1 MRIRR
6 LIPKKFILVSLVIS
20 LIVTFVPIPQVRAQK
35 ATSAVQDT
43 INALLTNNVPNIT
56 ETKIV
61 SGNLTFT
68 HPGIGVSKA
77 MLDNVQSH
85 VRAGDEPWASAF
97 VQFSSYGK
105 TQKKPNPLRIVLGD
119 TEPYEIPS
127 GGNPSAGLNIIKNM
141 AQDADT
147 AYAQYIMWYVT
158 GDESYR
164 KNSIYI
170 IRRWM
175 QATSIG
181 SIYDEQIRVSLAVFK
196 FAMVAD
202 LLRSSSSTV
211 EDYNWTEADTVTFT
225 NYLNLMKSK
234 YDRFWHFMN
243 QHSMNTMAMMSSA
256 IFRNDAADYALAV
269 QRTTTNP
276 EDGSSY
282 DFADVNNP
290 HNRDGSIISQIR
302 SVTTNVST
310 GETVP
315 ANLQLVE
322 MGRDQAHA
330 YNNISGL
337 ADTAIT
343 SYIQG
348 TKVDPVLGTISTA
361 SNSVNMFNFLNDRLL
376 YGANYLT
383 KYNLGYDVTYIPTYG
398 NQTVTGH
405 IFTAPSTVDR
415 GAFYNGFGVVY
426 GYYKY
431 IEKRT
436 DMETNENT
444 KYLTEAYN
452 LIYPEG
458 ASQDYIG
465 DGVLLYTLSPV
476 TRLQS
481 YNNPTRYLRHSGFR
495 AALDLNANVTP
506 VEDAQFRIVTGL
518 ADSKG
523 FSFESVNYP
532 GRYLNVRSN
541 GEVWIDVNDNTSTFK
556 NNATFRRVPGL
567 ADSNMYSYQMW
578 TDSTRYLRHTD
589 FLMHAQSGSG
599 TTFNGD
605 ATFAEVTP

>member
-1 MRIRR
+1 MKNIR
-6 LIPKKFILVSLVIS
+6 LNPKKIISVSLVIM
-20 LIVTFVPIPQVRAQK
+20 LLVTFMPIPQAGAQK
-35 ATSAVQDT
+35 ATSTVQDT
-43 INALLTNNVPNIT
+43 INALLTSYVPNII
-56 ETKIV
+56 ETKTV
-61 SGNLTFT
+61 SGSVTFT
-68 HPGIGVSKA
+68 HPGTGLSKA

-105 TQKKPNPLRIVLGD
+105 SLTTPNPLRCVIGD
-119 TEPYEIPS
+119 TEPYDIPS

-147 AYAQYIMWYVT
+147 SFAQFIMWYVT
-158 GDESYR
+158 GNETYR
-164 KNSIYI
+164 QNSIGI

-175 QATSIG
+175 QASSIG

-196 FAMVAD
+196 FSMTAD
-202 LLRSSSSTV
+202 LLRSSSSTNA
-211 EDYNWTEADTVTFT
+211 EYNWTAADTTTFT

-243 QHSMNTMAMMSSA
+243 QHSMNTMAMIGSA
-256 IFRNDAADYALAV
+256 IFRNDASDYALAV

-290 HNRDGSIISQIR
+290 HNRDGSIFSQIR
-302 SVTTNVST
+302 SVTTDVST
-310 GETVP
+310 GATVP

-322 MGRDQAHA
+322 MARDQAHA
-330 YNNISGL
+330 YDDIGGL
-337 ADTAIT
+337 SDTAIT

-361 SNSVNMFNFLNDRLL
+361 ANSVNIFNFLDDRLL

-398 NQTVTGH
+398 NQTATGQ
-405 IFTAPSTVDR
+405 IFSAPSTADR
-415 GAFYNGFGVVY
+415 GVFYNVFGVLY
-426 GYYKY
+426 SYYKY
-431 IEKRT
+431 IDKRT
-436 DMETNENT
+436 DMETNEST
-444 KYLTEAYN
+444 KYLTEAFN

-465 DGVLLYTLSPV
+465 DSVLLYTLSPI

-481 YNNPTRYLRHSGFR
+481 YNYPTRYLRHSGFR
-495 AALDLNANVTP
+495 AVIDPNVTP
-506 VEDAQFRIVTGL
+506 AEDAQFRIVTGL

-541 GEVWIDVNDNTSTFK
+541 GEVWIDVNDSTTAFK

-567 ADSNMYSYQMW
+567 ADSTNYSYQMW
-578 TDSTRYLRHTD
+578 TDSTRYLRH
-589 FLMHAQSGSG
+589 SGFQMYAASGTG
-599 TTFNGD
+599 TTFNSD
-605 ATFAEVTP
+605 ATFVEVAP